1 MEVTYV
7 DAKKLKT
14 LEEYAVCLVTGMFS
28 LKTLENYHIRAIEI
42 GILTED
48 LNCRANTIVWDM
60 RRMLKLYQDQLE
72 SVLELLPDDFNT
84 DKIIELLKKQGLTK
98 ARQMTRKQKGV
109 KNEMD
114 SIQPSV

>member
-14 LEEYAVCLVTGMFS
+14 LEEYAIALVTGMFS

-72 SVLELLPDDFNT
+72 GVLELLPDDFNT
-84 DKIIELLKKQGLTK
+84 STIIETLKKQGLTK
-98 ARQMTRKQKGV
+98 ARQMTRKKKEV
-109 KNEMD
+109 KSALDN
-114 SIQPSV
+114 I